1 MSAVLAAER
10 VAAGYGARD
19 VVDDV
24 SVGVTPGTLVGVIG
38 PNGCGKTT
46 LVRVLSGVLAPRQG
60 VVRLDGRPLAEQP
73 RRAVA
78 RRVAVVAQDAPLVLG
93 FTVLE
98 TVLMGR
104 APHLPSLAFPRAH
117 DLVVARAA
125 LARLDL
131 ADLEA
136 RPLGAL
142 SGGERQRVLL
152 ARALAQEPEVLLL
165 DEPTTHLDLRHQVET
180 LEVVRQL
187 CRDGGVGALAVLH
200 DLNLAALYCDRIV
213 LLVDGHVAHAG
224 RPEEVLTAGHLAA
237 AFRTVVHVGRDAVTG
252 DPIVLP
258 VRRDQ
263 ARRT

>member
-1 MSAVLAAER
+1 MSATLAAER
-10 VAAGYGARD
+10 VSAGYGARD
-19 VVDDV
+19 IVADV
-24 SVGVTPGTLVGVIG
+24 SVTVAPGGVVGVIG

-46 LVRVLSGVLAPRQG
+46 LVRVLSGVLAPHAG
-60 VVRLDGRPLAEQP
+60 TVRLEGRPLAEQS

-78 RRVAVVAQDAPLVLG
+78 RRVAVVAQDAPLALG

-117 DLVVARAA
+117 DLTLARAA
-125 LARLDL
+125 LAQVDL
-131 ADLEA
+131 ADLET

-165 DEPTTHLDLRHQVET
+165 DEPTTHLDLRHQVGI
-180 LEVVRQL
+180 LDVVQQL
-187 CRDGGVGALAVLH
+187 CRERGVGALAVLH

-213 LLVDGHVAHAG
+213 LLADGRVLHAG
-224 RPEEVLTAGHLAA
+224 RPDEVLTADRLAA
-237 AFRTVVHVGRDAVTG
+237 AFQAVVQVGKDAVTG
-252 DPIVLP
+252 APVVLP
-258 VRRDQ
+258 VRGGR
-263 ARRT
+263 APR

>member
-1 MSAVLAAER
+1 VSAVLAAEG
-10 VAAGYGARD
+10 VTAGYGTRT
-19 VVDDV
+19 VVADV
-24 SVGVTPGTLVGVIG
+24 SVAVAPGELVGVIG

-46 LVRVLSGVLAPRQG
+46 LVRVLSGVLAPRHG
-60 VVRLDGRPLAEQP
+60 VVRLDGRPLAEEP

-104 APHLPSLAFPRAH
+104 APHLPALAFPRAH

-125 LARLDL
+125 LARLEL
-131 ADLEA
+131 TDLES

-165 DEPTTHLDLRHQVET
+165 DEPTTHLDLRHQVGI
-180 LEVVRQL
+180 LDVVRQG
-187 CRDGGVGALAVLH
+187 CREGGVGALAVLH
-200 DLNLAALYCDRIV
+200 DLNLAALYCDRVV
-213 LLVDGHVAHAG
+213 LLVGGRVAHAG
-224 RPEEVLTAGHLAA
+224 GPEEVLTADRLAA
-237 AFRTVVHVGRDAVTG
+237 AFQTVVHVGRDVVTG

-258 VRRDQ
+258 VRRERP
-263 ARRT
+263 RR